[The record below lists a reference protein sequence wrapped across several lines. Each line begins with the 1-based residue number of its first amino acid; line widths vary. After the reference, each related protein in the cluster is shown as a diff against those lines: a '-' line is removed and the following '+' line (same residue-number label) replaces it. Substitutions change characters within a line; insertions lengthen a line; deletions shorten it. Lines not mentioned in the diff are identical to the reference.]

1 MDQAVPL
8 LKTADNTL
16 HSRKEIRTL
25 TQVLRSCLAFKAH
38 AASVAGDN
46 VHQDSSG
53 ATEGR
58 SEVAEASDS
67 LVASSEHHITIDQ
80 PARHSQIKN
89 ISMIVRQKN
98 LQTLLEF
105 GGVDGVKDA
114 LGTDLNKGISEE
126 EALHRQHQLSLYLAP
141 THPFL
146 HLIWK
151 EVKKK
156 TVLLLSL
163 AAALSIVFRIE
174 EEGLQDGWTD
184 GVVVLIAIILQVFFA
199 SIHKYWKEQRAR
211 KKLQKQELKE
221 GSVKELHVIRGGE
234 TIDVSESELVYGDLL
249 LLKKGCQVP
258 ADGLFVDGDGLE
270 LDCGSESFIINE
282 EKPFLSYGERVIKGD
297 ARMVVIST
305 YMMMSKATCDP
316 NARFKLEANLGKLNT
331 CMHYIRVVIS
341 FLIIL
346 VLFLRYIAGEI
357 DDDTVYRPESMAEPS
372 GIRSLSN
379 TFKNIIKDPK
389 YTTKGLLKLLS
400 VLLVGLTE
408 GVPFV
413 VSVAI
418 VYWNE
423 EILSDKAIE
432 QDLHVILKMASATKI
447 CTDTFGE
454 FNEDDTEVQK
464 LFVGGEFISDSRR
477 LSSNVVE
484 ALCDWIGT
492 SNENAY
498 LHGANYG
505 LELNKERI
513 KQIQHLNGPVNEI
526 MSKCTH
532 YYNTHGEHI
541 AMSDTIRRDFDQ
553 ANGDMECIHNLN
565 PIAVACKHTDT
576 QTQDADDWILVAL
589 LGLKKKNKDA
599 TKAEVKACRETGIE
613 IIIVS
618 SKKLQVLKDI
628 ATQYGLT
635 ADEDPQD
642 SVLSGEDFRK
652 CTDDKRREIM
662 DKIRILGD
670 AFSSDKSLLVEALR
684 KKGEVVVFLGQR
696 TDEVPTLMGANIGIA
711 MGRRSSEKA
720 RESSD
725 IIIWDGNLAEI
736 IRMVHSGRCI
746 YYNIQ
751 SFLQPVLI
759 TTISSI
765 LINFIQTAAW
775 GDASLTIFQ
784 SVYVNLAVLFLGGL
798 ALLTK
803 ATADKPTTCGRS
815 LITAH
820 MSRNIIL
827 QVGYQVTCLVIIQTK
842 GSRIV
847 SSSYM
852 KTVVSNIFIICQFFN
867 LFNAREL
874 QKKNFF
880 RGILQHT
887 KFWVAIIAFMV
898 LHAISV
904 ALQDIFGYGPTLNW
918 KLWAGC
924 VLVGVLSWLVDWLG
938 KCISWF
944 IKEFVNRFCSTL

>member
-1 MDQAVPL
+1 MDGDQAVPL
-8 LKTADNTL
+8 LKTVDNTL

-38 AASVAGDN
+38 AASVASDN
-46 VHQDSSG
+46 VHHDSSG
-53 ATEGR
+53 VTEGIP
-58 SEVAEASDS
+58 EVAEASDS
-67 LVASSEHHITIDQ
+67 LLASPEHHITIDQ
-80 PARHSQIKN
+80 PLRHSQIKN
-89 ISMIVRQKN
+89 ISKIVRQKN

-105 GGVDGVKDA
+105 GGVHGVKDA
-114 LGTDLNKGISEE
+114 LGTDLKKGISEE
-126 EALHRQHQLSLYLAP
+126 EALHRQHELSFSLAP
-141 THPFL
+141 THPFFQL
-146 HLIWK
+146 VWK

-156 TVLLLSL
+156 TVLLLLL
-163 AAALSIVFRIE
+163 AVALSIVFRID

-184 GVVVLIAIILQVFFA
+184 GVVVLVAIGLHVFFA
-199 SIHKYWKEQRAR
+199 SIHKYRKEQRAR
-211 KKLQKQELKE
+211 KKLQKQDLKE
-221 GSVKELHVIRGGE
+221 GSVRELHVIRGGE

-258 ADGLFVDGDGLE
+258 ADGLFVDGEDLE
-270 LDCGSESFIINE
+270 LDRGSESFIINE

-297 ARMVVIST
+297 ARMVVTST

-331 CMHYIRVVIS
+331 CMHYIRVVLS

-346 VLFLRYIAGEI
+346 VLFLRYIAGKI

-372 GIRSLSN
+372 GIRSFSN
-379 TFKNIIKDPK
+379 TFKKMIKESK
-389 YTTKGLLKLLS
+389 YTTKGLMKLLS

-423 EILSDKAIE
+423 ETLSDKAIE

-484 ALCDWIGT
+484 ALCDGIGT

-532 YYNTHGEHI
+532 YYNTHGEHV

-565 PIAVACKHTDT
+565 PIAVACKHADAE
-576 QTQDADDWILVAL
+576 TQDAEHWVLVAL
-589 LGLKKKNKDA
+589 LGLKNKDKET
-599 TKAEVKACRETGIE
+599 TKAEVKACKESGIE
-613 IIIVS
+613 IVIVS
-618 SKKLQVLKDI
+618 SKKLQVLKEI

-635 ADEDPQD
+635 ANEDPQD

-652 CTDDKRREIM
+652 CTDEERQEIVE
-662 DKIRILGD
+662 KIRVLGE

-696 TDEVPTLMGANIGIA
+696 TDEVPALMGANIGIA

-736 IRMVHSGRCI
+736 ISMVHSGRCI

-784 SVYVNLAVLFLGGL
+784 SVYVNLAVLFVGGL

-803 ATADKPTTCGRS
+803 ATTDKPTTCGKS

-820 MSRNIIL
+820 MTRNIIL

-842 GSRIV
+842 GSGIV

-880 RGILQHT
+880 RGILRHT
-887 KFWVAIIAFMV
+887 KFWVAITACMV

-944 IKEFVNRFCSTL
+944 IKEFVNRFSC